1 MDLQK
6 LRYDIPAGLVVFLVA
21 LPLCLGIALAS
32 GAPPMSGILSGIIGG
47 TVVALLSGS
56 HTSVS
61 GPAAGLSAIVATAIL
76 ELGSFNTFLLAV
88 VLAGIMQICL
98 GLVKAGRLTTFFPNN
113 IIKGLLAAIGIIL
126 IMKQIPHAFGY
137 DPDVE
142 GDFSFFQNDGNN
154 TFTELFE
161 ALNHIDF
168 GATIIS
174 ISSLLILIIWA
185 KSPLAKIS
193 WLPAPLIV
201 VIWGVALNELF
212 KANAWGLD
220 LKPEHL
226 VALPTNGISRVFTSA
241 DAVQIT
247 NLYSEWFKLHGWG
260 WGLKLEQFITL
271 PTGRMNTMFT
281 FPDITQISNL
291 HVWKTAFIIACVASL
306 ETLLNI
312 EATDKLDPER
322 RHTPPDRELWVQ
334 GTGNI
339 ISGLIGGL
347 PMTSVVV
354 RTSANINAGG
364 KTRFAALLHG
374 VLLAICVLAIPNLLN
389 LIPLSCLAAILL
401 YTGYKLANP
410 ALFIEKYKKGWNRFI
425 PFMACIIAIVLT
437 DLLIGIIIGLGI
449 GILFVLKENL
459 FAPFVL
465 NKEKVYK
472 GEILRLQLDKH
483 VTFLNKTAFAKTL
496 AQIPNGSKVVLD
508 ASETESIDLDII
520 YLIEDYLLTKA
531 KERNVELHLLG
542 FSSYGLQDSSPFTAV
557 ATKDVQSSINPEE
570 ALSILKDGN
579 SRFIH
584 NLQVHRDLLTQVN
597 VTADGQFPIAAIV
610 SCIDSRTS
618 AELIFDLGL
627 GDVFSIRIAGNFVNE
642 DILGSLEFSCKV
654 AGAKLIVVLGHS
666 NCGAIKAAC
675 DGGVDLGNLT
685 AMLHKIKPAVDA
697 EFTTLKDRNSKNY
710 RFVANVAQKN
720 VEVNVQNIVTQSPV
734 LREMIENGEIGI
746 IGAMYDVETGVV
758 DFYEHTYVRAVSK
771 A

>member
-6 LRYDIPAGLVVFLVA
+6 LRYDLPAGLVVFLVA
-21 LPLCLGIALAS
+21 IPFCLGIALAS
-32 GAPPMSGILSGIIGG
+32 GAPPMSGILSSIIGS
-47 TVVALLSGS
+47 TVITLLSAS
-56 HTSVS
+56 HTSVR
-61 GPAAGLSAIVATAIL
+61 GPAAGLSAVVATAIVS
-76 ELGSFNTFLLAV
+76 LGSFNIFLLAV
-88 VLAGIMQICL
+88 VLAGFLQI
-98 GLVKAGRLTTFFPNN
+98 GLSFIKAGRLTTFFPNN
-113 IIKGLLAAIGIIL
+113 IIKGLLAAIGLIL

-154 TFTELFE
+154 TITELFE
-161 ALNHIDF
+161 SINHVDF
-168 GATIIS
+168 GAIIIS
-174 ISSLLILIIWA
+174 GVSLLILIAWDN
-185 KSPLAKIS
+185 SPLAKFK

-201 VIWGVALNELF
+201 VILGIGLSEWF
-212 KANAWGLD
+212 KANGSNLALSQ
-220 LKPEHL
+220 EQL
-226 VALPTNGISRVFTSA
+226 VALPTDGI
-241 DAVQIT
+241 
-247 NLYSEWFKLHGWG
+247 
-260 WGLKLEQFITL
+260 
-271 PTGRMNTMFT
+271 NTMFT
-281 FPDITQISNL
+281 FPDITQIANP
-291 HVWKTAFIIACVASL
+291 HVWKIAVIIAFVASL
-306 ETLLNI
+306 ETLLNV
-312 EATDKLDPER
+312 EATDKLDSER
-322 RHTPPDRELWVQ
+322 RHTPLDRELLVQ
-334 GTGNI
+334 GFGNVL
-339 ISGLIGGL
+339 SGLVGGL
-347 PMTSVVV
+347 PMITVIV
-354 RTSANINAGG
+354 RSSANINAGA
-364 KTRFAALLHG
+364 KTKLSILIHG
-374 VLLAICVLAIPNLLN
+374 VLLAICVLAIPNWLN
-389 LIPLSCLAAILL
+389 LIPLSCLASILI
-401 YTGYKLANP
+401 YTGYKLAHP
-410 ALFIEKYKKGWNRFI
+410 SIFIEKYKKGWNRFI
-425 PFMACIIAIVLT
+425 PFVVCIIAIVFT
-437 DLLIGIIIGLGI
+437 DLLVGSIIGLFI

-459 FAPFVL
+459 FAPFIL

-520 YLIEDYLLTKA
+520 YLIEDYIVTKA
-531 KERNVELHLLG
+531 KENNVELHLLG
-542 FSSYGLQDSSPFTAV
+542 FSSYGLKDSTPFTAV
-557 ATKDVQSSINPEE
+557 ATKDVQNSINPEE

-597 VTADGQFPIAAIV
+597 ITADGQFPIAAIV

-685 AMLHKIKPAVDA
+685 AMLHKLKPAVDA

-758 DFYEHTYVRAVSK
+758 DFYEHTYVRTVSK
-771 A
+771 D